1 MKDIK
6 DLESSI
12 SLMNSSI
19 DGQMKELQDMMMHLM
34 QPNKSPIPTITT
46 TENGT
51 FVVQDPSIGAP
62 SVVNTMEEVVGGS
75 ETAPKIDVNAKESVD
90 SKLYS
95 EVPLMYSLNPPIPH
109 PRINQ
114 QGDPPKLTPK
124 AFYLR
129 QTKMKLYLCCSSI

>member
-12 SLMNSSI
+12 SSMNSSI

-34 QPNKSPIPTITT
+34 QPIKSPIPPITT

-90 SKLYS
+90 SKLY
-95 EVPLMYSLNPPIPH
+95 
-109 PRINQ
+109 
-114 QGDPPKLTPK
+114 
-124 AFYLR
+124 
-129 QTKMKLYLCCSSI
+129 